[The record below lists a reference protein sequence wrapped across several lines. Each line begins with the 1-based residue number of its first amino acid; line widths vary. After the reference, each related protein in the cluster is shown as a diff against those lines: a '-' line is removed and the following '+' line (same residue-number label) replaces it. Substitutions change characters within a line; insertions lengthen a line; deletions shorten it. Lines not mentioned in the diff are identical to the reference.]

1 MRLKDLLLEGAL
13 RSREVLDPCGNT
25 EVRGISSD
33 SRSVRQ
39 GDLFFAITG
48 ATFDA
53 KKIIPDVVERG
64 VVAVVYDGDLP
75 DGIDDS
81 RSLIAVHDVRE
92 ALSYAAHR
100 FYQTPSLTTTNIAI
114 TGTSGKTS
122 VSWFLSHALHLL
134 GQRTF
139 LGGTLGYTL
148 LSDGESPTEGMS
160 ELGNTSI
167 DPISVQRLLRTAV
180 EQGAQ
185 NAVFEATS
193 QGVVQ
198 KRMRYVAWNGAVF
211 TNLSRDH
218 LDLHETMDAYEEAKA
233 QLFVSDLNASPKENP
248 FAIINGDD
256 PAGARLARRI
266 ASECPR
272 IKVVVYSAQ
281 RDTTAT
287 AIITALSA
295 TQTGVSCEITVD
307 GQHISIQSPSIGT
320 HSAYNLVSAALVLHE
335 LGFTD
340 KDISSVLAKVPSV
353 PGRLEYIEGGP
364 VPVYIDYAHKPDA
377 LQKILA
383 FLKPLVPDGRL
394 ICVFGCGGD
403 RDTGKRPI
411 MGDIA
416 SSLADFSIITSDNPR
431 TEDPQKIIADIV
443 SGVPLE
449 ARAHTVIEIDRTK
462 AIEKAIVMAEPG
474 DVVLIAGKGHEP
486 YQEIQG
492 IKHPF
497 HDGEI
502 ARQSFL
508 LRNPE

>member
-1 MRLKDLLLEGAL
+1 MRLQELLFEGAL
-13 RSREVLDPCGNT
+13 YSPDVLNSCGNI

-33 SRSVRQ
+33 SRSVQQ
-39 GDLFFAITG
+39 GELFFAITG

-53 KKIIPDVVERG
+53 KGIIPDVLERG
-64 VVAVVYDGDLP
+64 AAAVVYDGELP
-75 DGIDDS
+75 DSIDRS
-81 RSLIAVHDVRE
+81 RILIGVYDVRE

-100 FYQTPSLTTTNIAI
+100 FYQAPSLSTTNIAV

-134 GQRTF
+134 GQKTF

-148 LSDGESPTEGMS
+148 LSEGESPTEGMS

-167 DPISVQRLLRTAV
+167 DPISVQRLLSFAAQ
-180 EQGAQ
+180 EGAE

-218 LDLHETMDAYEEAKA
+218 LDLHETMEAYEEAKA
-233 QLFVSDLNASPKENP
+233 QLFVSDLNTSPKENP

-256 PAGARLARRI
+256 PAGERLAKRLAR
-266 ASECPR
+266 ECPR
-272 IKVVVYSAQ
+272 IKLVVYSTQ
-281 RDTTAT
+281 EETNAT
-287 AIITALSA
+287 ALITDLTA
-295 TQTGVSCEITVD
+295 TQTGVSCILAVD
-307 GQHISIQSPSIGT
+307 GQHISIKSPSIGT

-335 LGFTD
+335 LGFAN
-340 KDISSVLAKVPSV
+340 KDIESVLALVPPV
-353 PGRLEYIEGGP
+353 PGRLEYIGDGP

-383 FLKPLVPDGRL
+383 FLKPLVPEGRL

-403 RDTGKRPI
+403 RDTGKRAI
-411 MGDIA
+411 MGEIA
-416 SSLADFSIITSDNPR
+416 SKLADVSIVTSDNPR
-431 TEDPQKIIADIV
+431 TEDPQKIIDDIL
-443 SGVPLE
+443 SGIPPE
-449 ARAHTVIEIDRTK
+449 ARAHTVVEVDRTK
-462 AIEKAIVMAEPG
+462 AIERAIGMAEPG

-497 HDGEI
+497 HDGAV

-508 LRNPE
+508 LGKPE